1 MQSSYRRYSDHKET
15 DQSTTL
21 KGSIFYIDATNGSD
35 TYDGS
40 TEETAW
46 KTLSK
51 IGSYTFS
58 AGDKILLKRG
68 EEWPNETLYLSHITG
83 ELNNPVEVDAY
94 GTGENPKVFKSHM
107 NRSSYLD
114 MRNIS
119 ITKRLPREQGGD
131 YPMMIQYCDHILVE
145 KCSISGIYTD
155 YSEDVTLSKLYVDN
169 NTYEHGLYLCH
180 GSQSFIVED
189 CVFSN
194 NYGSGIQTNGT
205 DMDNITIRRCLI
217 YGN

>member
-1 MQSSYRRYSDHKET
+1 
-15 DQSTTL
+15 
-21 KGSIFYIDATNGSD
+21 
-35 TYDGS
+35 
-40 TEETAW
+40 
-46 KTLSK
+46 
-51 IGSYTFS
+51 
-58 AGDKILLKRG
+58 
-68 EEWPNETLYLSHITG
+68 
-83 ELNNPVEVDAY
+83 
-94 GTGENPKVFKSHM
+94 M

-194 NYGSGIQTNGT
+194 NYGSGIQTNGA
-205 DMDNITIRRCLI
+205 DMDSIIIRRCLI
-217 YGN
+217 YGNDISGFNDINSNHVTLYCNVFVDGTGKAIEIMKNGSNNRYYHNAFVSKTAGKPAIGMSGGESISMKNNIFLFAQMLLA